1 MCRFR
6 KSLLPE
12 RMPRRLFAAIML
24 VSTFVVQP
32 GAYAA
37 ADVSARAP
45 AGEPIPY
52 RKAEGGGDGALLVRV
67 IAGLAVVLAVG
78 VVAIF
83 LIKKYL
89 PVAYGHAKDGSR
101 KIQLL
106 ETRRLTPR
114 TTLFAVQF
122 EGRRLLLALSGDR
135 VTRVCQINE
144 HATQNNPTDDDA
156 GQS

>member
-1 MCRFR
+1 M
-6 KSLLPE
+6 S
-12 RMPRRLFAAIML
+12 RRLFAAILL

-45 AGEPIPY
+45 AAESIPY
-52 RKAEGGGDGALLVRV
+52 RKAEGGDGAVLVRV
-67 IAGLAVVLAVG
+67 IAGLAVVLVVG
-78 VVAIF
+78 VAAIF
-83 LIKKYL
+83 LLRRYF

-122 EGRRLLLALSGDR
+122 EGRRLLLAQSGDR
-135 VTRVCQINE
+135 ITRVCQINE
-144 HATQNNPTDDDA
+144 HAAQNNPTDDDA